1 LPLREASKIID
12 EGVCTVGKMLK
23 IKMVKSVITRP
34 EKQRKIMRGLGL
46 NKLNS
51 TVTLV
56 DTPEIRGMINKVIH
70 LVSVE
75 ESKE

>member
-1 LPLREASKIID
+1 
-12 EGVCTVGKMLK
+12 VGKMLK
-23 IKMVKSVITRP
+23 VTKIKSVIGRP
-34 EKQRKIMRGLGL
+34 EKQRKIMKGMGLTKL
-46 NKLNS
+46 NK

-56 DTPEIRGMINKVIH
+56 DTPQVRGMINKVIH

>member
-1 LPLREASKIID
+1 MGNI
-12 EGVCTVGKMLK
+12 LK
-23 IKMVKSVITRP
+23 IKMVKSEIGRP
-34 EKQRKIMRGLGL
+34 EKQRKILRGMGL

-51 TVTLV
+51 TVTLA
-56 DTPEIRGMINKVIH
+56 DTPQVRGMINKVVH

>member
-1 LPLREASKIID
+1 
-12 EGVCTVGKMLK
+12 MLK
-23 IKMVKSVITRP
+23 IKMVRSEIGRP
-34 EKQRKIMRGLGL
+34 EKQRKILRGMGL

-51 TVTLV
+51 CVTLV
-56 DTPEIRGMINKVIH
+56 DTPQIRGMVNKVIH

>member
-1 LPLREASKIID
+1 MGDI
-12 EGVCTVGKMLK
+12 LK
-23 IKMVKSVITRP
+23 VKMVKSEIGRP
-34 EKQRKIMRGLGL
+34 ENQRKILRGMGL

-51 TVTLV
+51 TVTLS
-56 DTPEIRGMINKVIH
+56 DTPQIRGMINKVIH

>member
-1 LPLREASKIID
+1 M
-12 EGVCTVGKMLK
+12 GKMLK
-23 IKMVKSVITRP
+23 ITKIKSEIGRP
-34 EKQRKIMRGLGL
+34 EKQRKILRGMGL
-46 NKLNS
+46 NKLNK

-56 DTPEIRGMINKVIH
+56 DTPQIRGMINKVIH

>member
-1 LPLREASKIID
+1 
-12 EGVCTVGKMLK
+12 VGKMIK
-23 IKMVKSVITRP
+23 VKMVKSLITRP
-34 EKQRKIMRGLGL
+34 EKQRKIIRGLGL

-56 DTPEIRGMINKVIH
+56 DTPEVRGMIHKVIH

>member
-1 LPLREASKIID
+1 M
-12 EGVCTVGKMLK
+12 GKMLK
-23 IKMVKSVITRP
+23 ITKVKSVIGRP
-34 EKQRKIMRGLGL
+34 EKQRKILKGMGLTKL
-46 NKLNS
+46 NK

-56 DTPEIRGMINKVIH
+56 DTPQTRGMINKVIH

>member
-1 LPLREASKIID
+1 MGDI
-12 EGVCTVGKMLK
+12 LK
-23 IKMVKSVITRP
+23 IKMVKSEIGRP
-34 EKQRKIMRGLGL
+34 EKQRKVLRGMGL

-51 TVTLV
+51 TVTLS
-56 DTPEIRGMINKVIH
+56 DTPQIRGMINKVVH

>member
-1 LPLREASKIID
+1 M
-12 EGVCTVGKMLK
+12 GKMLR
-23 IKMVKSVITRP
+23 IKMIRSEIGRP
-34 EKQRKIMRGLGL
+34 EKQRKILRGMGL

-51 TVTLV
+51 CVTLV
-56 DTPEIRGMINKVIH
+56 DTPQIRGMVQKVIH

>member
-1 LPLREASKIID
+1 
-12 EGVCTVGKMLK
+12 VGKMLK
-23 IKMVKSVITRP
+23 IRKVKSEIGRP
-34 EKQRKIMRGLGL
+34 EKHRKVLRGMGL

-51 TVTLV
+51 TVTLA
-56 DTPEIRGMINKVIH
+56 DTPQVRGMINKVIH

>member
-1 LPLREASKIID
+1 M
-12 EGVCTVGKMLK
+12 GKMLK

-46 NKLNS
+46 TKLNN

>member
-1 LPLREASKIID
+1 MD
-12 EGVCTVGKMLK
+12 KMLK
-23 IKMVKSVITRP
+23 IKKVKSEIGRP
-34 EKQRKIMRGLGL
+34 EKQRKILRGMGL
-46 NKLNS
+46 NKLNN

-56 DTPEIRGMINKVIH
+56 DTPQIRGMINKVIH

>member
-1 LPLREASKIID
+1 
-12 EGVCTVGKMLK
+12 VGNMLK
-23 IKMVKSVITRP
+23 ITKVKSEIGRP
-34 EKQRKIMRGLGL
+34 EKHRKILKGMGLI
-46 NKLNS
+46 KLNS

-56 DTPEIRGMINKVIH
+56 DTPQTRGMINKVIH

>member
-1 LPLREASKIID
+1 
-12 EGVCTVGKMLK
+12 VGNILK
-23 IKMVKSVITRP
+23 IKMVKSEIGRP
-34 EKQRKIMRGLGL
+34 EKQRKILRGMGL

-51 TVTLV
+51 TVTLA
-56 DTPEIRGMINKVIH
+56 DTPQVRGMINKVVH

>member
-1 LPLREASKIID
+1 
-12 EGVCTVGKMLK
+12 VGKMLK